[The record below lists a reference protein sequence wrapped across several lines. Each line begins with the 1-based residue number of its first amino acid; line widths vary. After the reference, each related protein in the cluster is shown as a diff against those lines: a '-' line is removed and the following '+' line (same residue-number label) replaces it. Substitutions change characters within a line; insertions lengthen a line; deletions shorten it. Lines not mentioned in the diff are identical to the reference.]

1 MGLGMLSILIGILSV
16 SGLFSLLPN
25 AHFMKQLSSSSSP
38 IACLEN
44 ERLFVQAETRDLWLG
59 ICGIETP
66 QFYLSVK
73 KSNEASPL
81 RLPLKEHQSQAYQA

>member
-1 MGLGMLSILIGILSV
+1 
-16 SGLFSLLPN
+16 
-25 AHFMKQLSSSSSP
+25 
-38 IACLEN
+38 
-44 ERLFVQAETRDLWLG
+44 QAETRDLWLG

-81 RLPLKEHQSQAYQA
+81 RLPLKEHQSQAYQAVQATNYPLGGGVYIYTLTPDFLKISYYGRTVLSQKILSWQVFD